1 MALTNQNLETLL
13 NMLGSLTQRQD
24 AIRQLA
30 GQLQAGV
37 VWRSVDG
44 QLSVALSKEQR
55 AQLENFA
62 NTYLNESEILIAS
75 VRAML
80 AQGQ

>member
-1 MALTNQNLETLL
+1 MALNNQNLETLL
-13 NMLGSLTQRQD
+13 NMLSGLTQRQD
-24 AIRQLA
+24 TIRQLA

-44 QLSVALSKEQR
+44 QLSVALSAEQR
-55 AQLENFA
+55 AQLEDFV

-75 VRAML
+75 ARAML
-80 AQGQ
+80 EQGK